1 MSFHKSGEYVIELHH
16 TLLPSSFG
24 TGREFT
30 DQVWCRKIIGESGY
44 YEMQVNDN
52 VAYIISHIVKHLKNT
67 GVGFRQFLDLTLLIE
82 QNKDVLRKKNFCI
95 NYRT

>member
-1 MSFHKSGEYVIELHH
+1 
-16 TLLPSSFG
+16 
-24 TGREFT
+24 
-30 DQVWCRKIIGESGY
+30 
-44 YEMQVNDN
+44 MQVNDN